1 MAAIRFE
8 LAAHSMGS
16 YGDAMC
22 HAWSFISKGLSLL
35 QYFNYLQRPPVFSS
49 KLNFATLH
57 KLSRHGCSAT
67 SCMQEQSGVLAQQVS
82 DDRPHAR
89 QKTFEIRVSR
99 EAHAVELP
107 DLRPQPFSPTSP
119 RSTAVLIGD
128 LENLSPTPPNGSSF
142 GVRATLVDN

>member
-1 MAAIRFE
+1 
-8 LAAHSMGS
+8 
-16 YGDAMC
+16 
-22 HAWSFISKGLSLL
+22 
-35 QYFNYLQRPPVFSS
+35 
-49 KLNFATLH
+49 
-57 KLSRHGCSAT
+57 
-67 SCMQEQSGVLAQQVS
+67 MQEQSGVLAQQVS

-142 GVRATLVDN
+142 GVRATLLNNWSVRLAQPAGHYSA